1 MVKDIFDLKI
11 NPFIVICGRS
21 RTGKSY
27 FLEDIIPGTFGKK
40 YDSIKYVNPSFY
52 TMKEVEKRKYINWF
66 GVKNIYDNPKEIETP
81 EFFEKLLDEMTE
93 YKKNNPDKKILLLVD
108 DLGFLFQKIKRKD
121 GDFLD
126 KIASRFRHIGTCCIL
141 IQDLTQISNFVRK
154 NTTHLVMTNTMNK
167 DVLDM
172 AYTAFN
178 CGYDKKEFFNKFR
191 MAFSGEQNRYTK
203 IFINVFKNKIS
214 IIK

>member
-1 MVKDIFDLKI
+1 MGKDIFDLHI
-11 NPFIVICGRS
+11 NPFIVICGKSRS
-21 RTGKSY
+21 GKSH

-66 GVKNIYDNPKEIETP
+66 GKPNIYYNPKEIETP

-93 YKKNNPDKKILLLVD
+93 YKKSNPDKKILLLVD

-154 NTTHLVMTNTMNK
+154 NTTHLVMTNTMNN
-167 DVLDM
+167 DVLDIS
-172 AYTAFN
+172 YTAFN
-178 CGYDKKEFFNKFR
+178 CGYEKKDFKNIFIT
-191 MAFSGEQNRYTK
+191 AFSGEQNRYTK